1 MFHSLAIKNIQKETT
16 EAVSIE
22 FEVPSSL
29 KEDFQFL
36 SGQFLTL
43 KTEIGG
49 NEVRRSYSICSSPK
63 SGILKV
69 VVKQVENGVFST
81 YANSALKNND
91 TIEVGVPA
99 GGFVVNTE
107 ADNNKNYTL
116 IAAGSGITPVI
127 SIAKTILEDEP
138 NSSVNLFYGNKTA
151 SQTIFK
157 TELEEL
163 SKEYNNR
170 LNFHLLFSAEKGDS
184 RFHSGRIEGRRI
196 KKIFKEFAPISN
208 TNEVFICGPQEMTE
222 AIRDFLIKKHKYP
235 VNQIHFEL
243 FTTTLKKAKSNS
255 KSNKSS
261 LVTATIDGDTFE
273 FTVKPGETILDAGT
287 KNGVD
292 IPFSCQGGVCGACKC
307 IKGEG
312 ELTMDN
318 NIVLSDDEVA
328 SGQYLAC
335 QSKVKSESV
344 KISFD
349 F

>member
-1 MFHSLAIKNIQKETT
+1 MFHSLTIKNIQKETP

-43 KTEIGG
+43 KAEISG

-63 SGILKV
+63 SGVLKV

-91 TIEVGVPA
+91 TIEVGVPT
-99 GGFVVNTE
+99 GGFVVNTKS
-107 ADNNKNYTL
+107 DNNKNYTL

-127 SIAKTILEDEP
+127 SIAKTILENEP

-151 SQTIFK
+151 KQTIFK

-235 VNQIHFEL
+235 ISQIHFEL
-243 FTTTLKKAKSNS
+243 FTTTLKKTKSNS

-312 ELTMDN
+312 ELQMDN

-328 SGQYLAC
+328 SGKYLAC

>member
-81 YANSALKNND
+81 YANSTLKNND

-107 ADNNKNYTL
+107 ADNKKNYTL

-184 RFHSGRIEGRRI
+184 RFHSGRIEGRKI

-243 FTTTLKKAKSNS
+243 FTTTLKKTKSNS

-261 LVTATIDGDTFE
+261 LVTATIDGETFE

-335 QSKVKSESV
+335 PSKVKSESV

>member
-1 MFHSLAIKNIQKETT
+1 MFHSLAIKNIQKETP

-29 KEDFQFL
+29 KENFKFL

-43 KTEIGG
+43 KAEING

-63 SGILKV
+63 SGVLKV

-91 TIEVGVPA
+91 TLEVGVPA
-99 GGFVVNTE
+99 GGFVVNTD
-107 ADNNKNYTL
+107 ADNKKNYTL

-127 SIAKTILEDEP
+127 SIAKTILGDEP

-151 SQTIFK
+151 NQTIFK

-222 AIRDFLIKKHKYP
+222 SIRDFLIKKHKYP

-243 FTTTLKKAKSNS
+243 FTTTLKKVKSNS
-255 KSNKSS
+255 KSSKAS
-261 LVTATIDGDTFE
+261 LVIATIDGNTFE

-307 IKGEG
+307 VKGEG
-312 ELTMDN
+312 ELQMDN
-318 NIVLSDDEVA
+318 NIVLSDDEVT

>member
-184 RFHSGRIEGRRI
+184 RFHSGRIEGRKI

-261 LVTATIDGDTFE
+261 LVTATIDGETFE

>member
-81 YANSALKNND
+81 YANSAIKNND

-344 KISFD
+344 EISFD

>member
-1 MFHSLAIKNIQKETT
+1 MFHSLTIKNIQKETP

-43 KTEIGG
+43 KAQISG

-63 SGILKV
+63 SGVLKV

-91 TIEVGVPA
+91 TIEVGVPT
-99 GGFVVNTE
+99 GGFVVNTK

-127 SIAKTILEDEP
+127 SIAKTILENEP

-151 SQTIFK
+151 NQTIFK

-163 SKEYNNR
+163 SKEYSNR

-235 VNQIHFEL
+235 VSQIHFEL
-243 FTTTLKKAKSNS
+243 FTTTLKKTKSNS

-312 ELTMDN
+312 ELQMDN

>member
-243 FTTTLKKAKSNS
+243 FTTTLKKTKSNS

>member
-1 MFHSLAIKNIQKETT
+1 MFHSLAIKNIQKETP

-344 KISFD
+344 EISFD

>member
-91 TIEVGVPA
+91 TIDVGVPA

-184 RFHSGRIEGRRI
+184 RFHSGRIEGRKI

-261 LVTATIDGDTFE
+261 LVTATIDGETFE

>member
-1 MFHSLAIKNIQKETT
+1 MFHSLAIKNIQKETP

-318 NIVLSDDEVA
+318 NIVLSDDEVE

-344 KISFD
+344 EISFD

>member
-91 TIEVGVPA
+91 TIEVGIPA

-184 RFHSGRIEGRRI
+184 RFHSGRIEGRKI

>member
-1 MFHSLAIKNIQKETT
+1 MFHSLTIKNIQKETP

-43 KTEIGG
+43 KAEISG

-63 SGILKV
+63 SGVLKV

-91 TIEVGVPA
+91 TIEVGVPT
-99 GGFVVNTE
+99 GGFVVNTK

-127 SIAKTILEDEP
+127 SIAKTILENEP
-138 NSSVNLFYGNKTA
+138 NSSVNFFYGNKTA
-151 SQTIFK
+151 KQTIFK

-235 VNQIHFEL
+235 VSQIHFEL
-243 FTTTLKKAKSNS
+243 FTTTLKKTKSNS

-312 ELTMDN
+312 ELQMDN

-328 SGQYLAC
+328 SGQYLAW

>member
-1 MFHSLAIKNIQKETT
+1 MFHSLTIKNIQKETP

-43 KTEIGG
+43 KAEISG

-63 SGILKV
+63 SGVLKV

-91 TIEVGVPA
+91 TIEVGVPT
-99 GGFVVNTE
+99 GGFVVNTK

-127 SIAKTILEDEP
+127 SIAKTILENEP

-151 SQTIFK
+151 NQTIFK

-163 SKEYNNR
+163 SKEYSNR

-235 VNQIHFEL
+235 VSQIHFEL
-243 FTTTLKKAKSNS
+243 FTTTLKKTKSNS

-312 ELTMDN
+312 ELQMDN

>member
-1 MFHSLAIKNIQKETT
+1 MFHSLTIKNIQKETP

-43 KTEIGG
+43 KAEISG

-63 SGILKV
+63 SDVLKV

-91 TIEVGVPA
+91 TIEVGVPT
-99 GGFVVNTE
+99 GGFVVNTK

-127 SIAKTILEDEP
+127 SIAKTILENEP

-151 SQTIFK
+151 KQTIFK

-163 SKEYNNR
+163 SKEYSNR

-235 VNQIHFEL
+235 VSQIHFEL
-243 FTTTLKKAKSNS
+243 FTTTLKKTKSNS

-312 ELTMDN
+312 ELQMDN

-344 KISFD
+344 EISFD

>member
-81 YANSALKNND
+81 YANSAIKNND

-208 TNEVFICGPQEMTE
+208 TNEVFICGPQEITE

-344 KISFD
+344 EISFD

>member
-91 TIEVGVPA
+91 TIEVGIPA

-184 RFHSGRIEGRRI
+184 RFHSGRIEGRKI

-261 LVTATIDGDTFE
+261 LVTATIDGETFE